1 MNENFHQAVYREQV
15 IKEYQNHPLIEAL
28 PEIYSKSD
36 VVELLSYYPFFDQQE
51 REFDGQHR
59 LHLIQRLFNIFQ
71 VLPAHI
77 DMESRISR
85 LIRQGY
91 IGRNPLNP
99 MYASTMIQGHEAILS
114 KSNTWFNQAIPRSFT
129 IIGPSGV
136 GKSTAVAK
144 ILELMPQVV
153 VHSEYREREFNFTQ
167 LVWLRLECPHDGS
180 VKGLVNQFFISV
192 DGLLGTEYFN
202 KYGRANKLSVNTLI
216 PIMTQIC
223 RSIGLGILVIDEI
236 QNISLRGT
244 GANLMLNFFVTLS
257 NVIGTPLILIGTPKA
272 MNVLQREFRQARRG
286 SGQGD
291 MIYERLQ
298 QDEYWRIF
306 LEAIWQYQWVLKPVE
321 LTDEYVHVMYEESQG
336 VIDIALK
343 LFALS
348 QTRAIATGK
357 ETLSSSLISKVAD
370 ENLKLVKPMINALKS
385 GDIKSIAQ
393 YEDISLPFDE
403 AMQTERINLEKTS
416 FVKSAKQINRS
427 SDTKQLKEEAIFR
440 LNLLGLSKESA
451 KRAVNQVLEENQL
464 TDLQQIVKKA
474 FQASIEIKTGGK
486 DDNVKN
492 TKDDLRNIVKTGKEQ
507 GLTNYES
514 LNRAGVIKDFKG
526 VS

>member
-1 MNENFHQAVYREQV
+1 MNKGFHQAVYREQV

-36 VVELLSYYPFFDQQE
+36 VVELLSFYPFFDKQA
-51 REFDGQHR
+51 RELEGQHR
-59 LHLIQRLFNIFQ
+59 LHLIQRLFNVFQ

-114 KSNTWFNQAIPRSFT
+114 KSNLWFNQAIPRSFT

-144 ILELMPQVV
+144 ILELMPQVI
-153 VHSEYREREFNFTQ
+153 VHSEYKKRELNFTQ

-192 DGLLGTEYFN
+192 DGLLGTSYFN
-202 KYGRANKLSVNTLI
+202 KYGRSNKLSVNTLI
-216 PIMTQIC
+216 PIMTQVC

-272 MNVLQREFRQARRG
+272 MNVLQKEFRQARRG

-291 MIYERLQ
+291 MIYDRLR

-306 LEAIWQYQWVLKPVE
+306 LEAIWKYQWVRKPVE
-321 LTDEYVHVMYEESQG
+321 LTDEFVSVMYEESQG

-348 QTRAIATGK
+348 QTRAVSTGK
-357 ETLSSSLISKVAD
+357 ETLSSTLISRVAD
-370 ENLKLVKPMINALKS
+370 ENLKLVKPMIIALKT
-385 GDIKSIAQ
+385 GDMKSIAQ
-393 YEDISLPFDE
+393 YEDIYLPFDE
-403 AMQTERINLEKTS
+403 VIQAEQINLEKNS
-416 FVKSAKQINRS
+416 LVKSVKQLNRS
-427 SDTKQLKEEAIFR
+427 NDIKQLKEEAIFR
-440 LNLLGLSKESA
+440 LNLLGLSKENA
-451 KRAVNQVLEENQL
+451 KKAVNQVMEENQL
-464 TDLQQIVKKA
+464 TNIQQIVKKA
-474 FQASIEIKTGGK
+474 FQASIEVNTGGE
-486 DDNVKN
+486 NNNLKN
-492 TKDDLRNIVKTGKEQ
+492 DQDDLRNIVNTGKEE

-514 LNRAGVIKDFKG
+514 LKRAGVIKEFKG
-526 VS
+526 AS